1 MSIAIIFNGQ
11 GAHYKKMGEDFIDN
25 FSEAKRTYE
34 QVEEITKYPVKEQL
48 EAKIEDL
55 QETRYA
61 QVAIAATSL
70 AIYHSIKDQL
80 PAIDY
85 MAGLSL
91 GEYSALMAS
100 GFLNFEDGFN
110 LLKERGGLM
119 TAHCQKLSQDS
130 EIVMAAVMSMS
141 LEKIKEIMADV
152 NQEEEVLY
160 IANLNSSSQVVIAG
174 TKEAI
179 KQFRKTART
188 AGYRKIMPL
197 KVEGPFHSPYMADVS
212 APYEEILEDI
222 EFKTG
227 SVPVISNT
235 TVEPHTVAEIKAL
248 LVRHLV
254 EPVRWEETI
263 DYLVNQDVTKV
274 IQIGPGKTLAKL
286 LKRECGAPEVLVVD
300 KVRDVDKIKGF
311 LGGKND

>member
-1 MSIAIIFNGQ
+1 MSVAIIFNGQ
-11 GAHYKKMGEDFIDN
+11 GAHYKKMGEDFIDA
-25 FSEAKRTYE
+25 FSEAKKVYE
-34 QVEEITKYPVKEQL
+34 QVEEITKYPVKKQL
-48 EAKIEDL
+48 EEKIEDL

-100 GFLNFEDGFN
+100 GFLDFEDGFN
-110 LLKERGGLM
+110 LLKERGELM

-130 EIVMAAVMSMS
+130 EIAMAAVMSMP
-141 LEKIKEIMADV
+141 LDEIEEIMAEV
-152 NQEEEVLY
+152 NQPEEVLY
-160 IANLNSSSQVVIAG
+160 IANLNSSSQVIIAG

-179 KQFRKTART
+179 KQFRKSARA

-212 APYEEILEDI
+212 APYEEILEGI
-222 EFKTG
+222 TFQTG
-227 SVPVISNT
+227 DVPVISNT
-235 TVEPHTVAEIKAL
+235 TVQPHTVEEIKEL
-248 LVRHLV
+248 LIRHLV

-263 DYLVNQDVTKV
+263 EYLVNQGVTKV

-286 LKRECGAPEVLVVD
+286 LKREPNAPEALVID
-300 KVRDVDKIKGF
+300 KVADVEKIKDF
-311 LGGKND
+311 LGGEK